1 MKKEVVWPIKKALNV
16 ILFSLGI
23 FALISISA
31 LFLYEYIQK
40 KRMCDDRFLLKK
52 IVQTGPE
59 KKVLSTQLLAKILD
73 LSSDRPVNLY
83 AFSSEK
89 AEALLQDYMLIE
101 SASVSKVFPDTLY
114 IDYTAKVPWFRLL
127 DYSNAALDKK
137 GRLIPLSPFYEPRVL
152 CPIYLGLPPFGEEGI
167 DWSVRLTGKKVEL
180 AYQLHDFFLSD
191 ERAKEFTL
199 ERLDV
204 SRAYAKSCGKRE
216 IIVYLQQQKKILTQ
230 DSWRLGSHHW
240 ILRLPRE
247 EYEKRFYDF
256 CELVPELIEENI
268 AKGFEDSA
276 KVYFDARI
284 IDLRLDQ
291 MGFVR

>member
-1 MKKEVVWPIKKALNV
+1 MKKEVIWPVKKALSV
-16 ILFSLGI
+16 IGISFAIIVFSSFAGLFFYG
-23 FALISISA
+23 
-31 LFLYEYIQK
+31 YIHK
-40 KRMCDDRFLLKK
+40 KRALDDRFLLKK
-52 IVQTGPE
+52 IIQTGPE
-59 KKVLSTQLLAKILD
+59 KKALSTQLLAKILD
-73 LSSDRPVNLY
+73 LSSDRPTNLY
-83 AFSSEK
+83 AFSTEK
-89 AEALLQDYMLIE
+89 AEALLKSYMLIE

-114 IDYTAKVPWFRLL
+114 IDYTAKSPWLRLI

-137 GRLIPLSPFYEPRVL
+137 GILIPLSPFYEPRVL

-167 DWSVRLTGKKVEL
+167 NWGTKLTGKKIKL

-216 IIVYLQQQKKILTQ
+216 IIVYLQQQKKILTEG
-230 DSWRLGSHHW
+230 SWRLGSHHW

-247 EYEKRFYDF
+247 NCEKRFYDF
-256 CELVPELIEENI
+256 CEIVPDLIAENVSR
-268 AKGFEDSA
+268 GFEDSA
-276 KVYFDARI
+276 KVHFDARI